1 MLVTLSKSPEGQRFL
16 LSEDNF
22 LEDLAKS
29 LSQLDPVRL
38 STGLKVRTD
47 VLLIVEQHGS
57 V

>member
-1 MLVTLSKSPEGQRFL
+1 MLATLSKSPEGQRFL

-38 STGLKVRTD
+38 STILKVQTD
-47 VLLIVEQHGS
+47 VLSIVEQHGS

>member
-1 MLVTLSKSPEGQRFL
+1 MLATLSKSPEGQRFL
-16 LSEDNF
+16 LSEDSF

-38 STGLKVRTD
+38 STILKVRTD
-47 VLLIVEQHGS
+47 VLSIVEQHGS

>member
-1 MLVTLSKSPEGQRFL
+1 MLTTLSKSQEGQRFL
-16 LSEDNF
+16 LSEDIF

-38 STGLKVRTD
+38 SAVLIVWTD
-47 VLLIVEQHGS
+47 IVLIVEQHGS

>member
-38 STGLKVRTD
+38 STVMKARTY
-47 VLLIVEQHGS
+47 VLSIVEQHGS

>member
-1 MLVTLSKSPEGQRFL
+1 MLTTLSKSLEGQRFL

-29 LSQLDPVRL
+29 LSQLDPVRQYTVLKLRADIL
-38 STGLKVRTD
+38 S
-47 VLLIVEQHGS
+47 IVEQHGS